1 MRRNARSE
9 LASDRQK
16 LSTDTLRRVEIPRDV
31 RVPRWPLSCNDVSA
45 MSLPN
50 DDDDDLV
57 TKRDLRTEI
66 GALRGELRAEVA
78 RIDQRFDR
86 LDAKIDD
93 QGHRHGVMLEQILAT
108 VQAIGERQSVNDDA
122 QTREREAVRV
132 DLTEKFDGLAGVVR
146 AHSERLN
153 AHDRGLAAHH
163 EAIPGLARRRRR

>member
-1 MRRNARSE
+1 
-9 LASDRQK
+9 
-16 LSTDTLRRVEIPRDV
+16 
-31 RVPRWPLSCNDVSA
+31 

-108 VQAIGERQSVNDDA
+108 VPSAVVPSEWNCLINPAHADIRSVTA
-122 QTREREAVRV
+122 KVSGPFR
-132 DLTEKFDGLAGVVR
+132 FD
-146 AHSERLN
+146 SRL
-153 AHDRGLAAHH
+153 R
-163 EAIPGLARRRRR
+163 P